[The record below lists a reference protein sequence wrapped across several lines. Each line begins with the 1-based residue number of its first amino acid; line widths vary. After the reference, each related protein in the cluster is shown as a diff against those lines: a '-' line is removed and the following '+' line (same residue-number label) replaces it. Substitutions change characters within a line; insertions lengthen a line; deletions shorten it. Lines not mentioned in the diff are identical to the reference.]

1 MTLATTQSSKGLHL
15 FSTAKSILIWSFA
28 LTVCMIV
35 IGFPM
40 FVLMVSLA
48 SLLAFTLHAIMP
60 THAILITTVG
70 FLGVHIV
77 GIIAASAFLTF
88 KGIHP
93 QEVEWLRWL
102 SGHENPDTS
111 STFASCPLTC
121 DIRE

>member
-1 MTLATTQSSKGLHL
+1 MTLANSSNPKQFQLV
-15 FSTAKSILIWSFA
+15 STLTSISVWSFV

-35 IGFPM
+35 IGFP
-40 FVLMVSLA
+40 VLMLVVGLGSLVA
-48 SLLAFTLHAIMP
+48 VTLHAIMP

-77 GIIAASAFLTF
+77 GIVAASAFLTF

>member
-1 MTLATTQSSKGLHL
+1 MTLANSPNYNQFHVV
-15 FSTAKSILIWSFA
+15 STLKSISMWSFV

-35 IGFPM
+35 IGFPIFM
-40 FVLMVSLA
+40 LVVALGSLVA
-48 SLLAFTLHAIMP
+48 VTLHAIMP

-70 FLGVHIV
+70 FLGVHIA
-77 GIIAASAFLTF
+77 GILAASAYLTF

-102 SGHENPDTS
+102 SGHENPDTA

-121 DIRE
+121 DIHE

>member
-60 THAILITTVG
+60 VSAVLFIAVG
-70 FLGVHIV
+70 FVSLHVV
-77 GIIAASAFLTF
+77 GILAASTFLTL
-88 KGIHP
+88 KGIYP
-93 QEVEWLRWL
+93 QDVDWLRWL
-102 SGHENPDTS
+102 HGQENPQDTVVY
-111 STFASCPLTC
+111 ASCPLTC
-121 DIRE
+121 EIRG